1 MREVKT
7 SEHNAYQIHYHLVT
21 PVKYRKG
28 IFGRLD
34 REQRSREICK
44 EIGERYSIEFEQV
57 GIDTDHVHYLISAA
71 PKFAPSSLIR
81 IIKSIT
87 ARELFRR
94 HPDLERELWGGELWT
109 DGFFVATVGEGGNR
123 DVIRAYV
130 EKQGKKPPHEYQLKL
145 FDFNL

>member
-34 REQRSREICK
+34 REQSLRDICSEI
-44 EIGERYSIEFEQV
+44 EERYSVEFEQV
-57 GIDTDHVHYLISAA
+57 GIDKDHVHYLLSAA
-71 PKFAPSSLIR
+71 PKFSPSQVVRL
-81 IIKSIT
+81 IKSIV

-94 HPDLERELWGGELWT
+94 HPDLKRELWGGELWT
-109 DGFFVATVGEGGNR
+109 DGFFVATVGEGGNK
-123 DVIRAYV
+123 DVIREYV
-130 EKQGKKPPHEYQLKL
+130 RKQGDNHDEPQLKL
-145 FDFNL
+145 FNFSR